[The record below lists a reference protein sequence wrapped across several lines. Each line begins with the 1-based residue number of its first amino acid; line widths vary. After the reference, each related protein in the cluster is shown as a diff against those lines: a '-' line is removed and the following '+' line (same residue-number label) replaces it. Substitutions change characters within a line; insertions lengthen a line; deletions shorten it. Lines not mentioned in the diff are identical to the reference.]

1 METEANSGTEALEPV
16 SFTPKNYRK
25 RTISHAIFH
34 GIVTG
39 FQIGVHPKKW
49 SIILLSEIGL
59 K

>member
-1 METEANSGTEALEPV
+1 METEANSGTKAYDLV
-16 SFTPKNYRK
+16 SFTPKNDRK

-39 FQIGVHPKKW
+39 FQTGVHPKKW